1 MTVNQNQKYD
11 YYTKIAWT
19 IYTLATIVLAAVL
32 VLFVAQD
39 NEERFFY
46 GLMTVAAAY
55 VLRPGEKFMD
65 RQVLKYT
72 GVSKIIEKE

>member
-11 YYTKIAWT
+11 YYTKVAWT
-19 IYTLATIVLAAVL
+19 IYTLAAIVLAALL

-46 GLMTVAAAY
+46 GLMTIAAAY
-55 VLRPGEKFMD
+55 VLRPSERIMAKQILRF
-65 RQVLKYT
+65 T
-72 GVSKIIEKE
+72 GVSKATEEE

>member
-11 YYTKIAWT
+11 YYTKVAWT
-19 IYTLATIVLAAVL
+19 IYTLAAIVLAALL

-46 GLMTVAAAY
+46 GLMTIAAAY
-55 VLRPGEKFMD
+55 VLRPSEKIMARKILRF
-65 RQVLKYT
+65 T
-72 GVSKIIEKE
+72 GVSKTTEEE